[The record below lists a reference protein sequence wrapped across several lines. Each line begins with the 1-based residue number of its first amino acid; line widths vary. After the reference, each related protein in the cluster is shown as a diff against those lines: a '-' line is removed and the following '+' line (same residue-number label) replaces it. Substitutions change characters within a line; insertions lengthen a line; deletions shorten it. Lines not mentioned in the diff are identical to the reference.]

1 MTKMYNIVD
10 MQGNYYK
17 IGARGNLVAAQNSED
32 ASLFTIR
39 EANERIGSGKK
50 AHFYTTIEAIAQPD
64 DEPETTYSAPEFD
77 EVKKPTMFDSLNNDW
92 EKTLSTLCYM
102 SSHIQEYQEN
112 LNTMLSDVDK
122 EVCDLLHFIEFNELG
137 DADMLKASKMLQD
150 ARRRRR
156 EIKDEMEKTA
166 LMRSTFLDKEFGVK
180 VHQSLEHM
188 EHMKCRQYTPRKLAG
203 LFNQQVCQ
211 AV

>member
-17 IGARGNLVAAQNSED
+17 IGAKGNLVAAKNSDEAD
-32 ASLFTIR
+32 LFTLR
-39 EANERIGSGKK
+39 EANDRIGGGKK
-50 AHFYTTIEAIAQPD
+50 ARYYTTVEADIQAAS
-64 DEPETTYSAPEFD
+64 EPEQTYSAPEYD
-77 EVKKPTMFDSLNNDW
+77 EIEKPTMFDSLDNDW
-92 EKTLSTLCYM
+92 ESTLSQLCYM

-112 LNTMLSDVDK
+112 LNAMLSDVDK
-122 EVCDLLHFIEFNELG
+122 EVCDLLHFLEFNEL
-137 DADMLKASKMLQD
+137 DDTDMLRASKMLQD

-166 LMRSTFLDKEFGVK
+166 LMRATFLDKEFGVK
-180 VHQSLEHM
+180 VHQSLEQM
-188 EHMKCRQYTPRKLAG
+188 EHMKCRQYTPRKLTG
-203 LFNQQVCQ
+203 LFNAQIRQ

>member
-1 MTKMYNIVD
+1 MTQMYNIVD

-17 IGARGNLVAAQNSED
+17 IGAKGNLVAAKNSDEAD
-32 ASLFTIR
+32 LFTLR
-39 EANERIGSGKK
+39 EANERIGGGKK
-50 AHFYTTIEAIAQPD
+50 AKYYTTVEAEAQSAIES
-64 DEPETTYSAPEFD
+64 EPTYSAPEYD
-77 EVKKPTMFDSLNNDW
+77 EVEKPTLFDTLDNNW
-92 EKTLSTLCYM
+92 ESTLSQLCYM

-122 EVCDLLHFIEFNELG
+122 EVCDLLHFLEFNELN
-137 DADMLKASKMLQD
+137 DSDMLRASKMLQD

-166 LMRSTFLDKEFGVK
+166 LMRATFLDKEFGVK
-180 VHQSLEHM
+180 VHQSLEQM
-188 EHMKCRQYTPRKLAG
+188 EHMKYRQYTPRKLTG
-203 LFNQQVCQ
+203 LFNEQIRQ

>member
-17 IGARGNLVAAQNSED
+17 IGATGNLVVAKNSDEAD
-32 ASLFTIR
+32 LFTLR
-39 EANERIGSGKK
+39 EANDRIGGGKK
-50 AHFYTTIEAIAQPD
+50 ARFYTTVEADMQSVT
-64 DEPETTYSAPEFD
+64 EPEPTYSAPEFD
-77 EVKKPTMFDSLNNDW
+77 GVEKPTMFDSLDNDW
-92 EKTLSTLCYM
+92 ETMLSKLCYM

-122 EVCDLLHFIEFNELG
+122 EVCDLLHFLEFNEL
-137 DADMLKASKMLQD
+137 DDIEMLRASKMLQD

-166 LMRSTFLDKEFGVK
+166 LMRATFLDKEFGVK
-180 VHQSLEHM
+180 VHQSLEQM
-188 EHMKCRQYTPRKLAG
+188 EHMKYRHYTPRKLTG
-203 LFNQQVCQ
+203 LFNEQIRQ